1 MIKDIYEVFMES
13 AELPMEVEDFLEQN
27 EEIEKGRINPDSE
40 HFRAKDPIEEI
51 LKDSMPKVDE
61 NEQKNIRK
69 LFSKIANQ
77 LHPDKAKDKAQEEY
91 LHQLMQKANEAYKRN
106 DIATLLEMEEKFI
119 KSSGLEDITPE
130 NNNAL
135 LSILDDKILLKKQE
149 LEMLLSQKERLKTQI
164 DNINNSPI
172 GQSAKQIMK
181 QRKKV
186 SDEELKNE
194 MEGIKEEFADLQE
207 IAGIIKYLMEEVMI
221 HKYLTEEMI
230 EKLEEY
236 NKSIEEKNKK
246 HRRGGHAEFVE
257 LDSNEIPEELME
269 MIEQMFNQ
277 AAKPQ
282 KTQRRRKPNQD
293 PFDFLREIVDTPA
306 PRAKKK
312 KK

>member
-1 MIKDIYEVFMES
+1 
-13 AELPMEVEDFLEQN
+13 
-27 EEIEKGRINPDSE
+27 
-40 HFRAKDPIEEI
+40 
-51 LKDSMPKVDE
+51 
-61 NEQKNIRK
+61 
-69 LFSKIANQ
+69 
-77 LHPDKAKDKAQEEY
+77 
-91 LHQLMQKANEAYKRN
+91 MQKANEAYKRN

-119 KSSGLEDITPE
+119 KSSGLEDSTPE

-149 LEMLLSQKERLKTQI
+149 IEMLFSQKERLKTQI

-181 QRKKV
+181 QRKKI

-194 MEGIKEEFADLQE
+194 MEGMKEELANVQE
-207 IAGIIKYLMEEVMI
+207 VASVIKYLMEEVMI
-221 HKYLTEEMI
+221 HKYFTDEME
-230 EKLEEY
+230 EKLEEF

-246 HRRGGHAEFVE
+246 LGRDGYAQFEEFN
-257 LDSNEIPEELME
+257 SNEIPEELME

-293 PFDFLREIVDTPA
+293 PFDFLREIVNTPA